1 MRIPA
6 LFVLMTACTACG
18 AQAPRSV
25 RYDMEQIAADTV
37 MRDTAPGFGSF
48 GKEEPTPT
56 PAG

>member
-6 LFVLMTACTACG
+6 LLLLMAACTACG

-37 MRDTAPGFGSF
+37 MRDTAPGFGSL
-48 GKEEPTPT
+48 GEEEPAPA